1 MLPFDEEQQSLNRS
15 PLDDETLLSGQFWG
29 ELRVFL
35 AVAKTKSFNR
45 AAEITNTSQ
54 PTVSRQVKRLQDVVG
69 SQLFI
74 STPRGVKLTPK
85 GEALAKALSR
95 LDQTLYS
102 ITSDLRG
109 ETRDAEGTV
118 RVSITDG
125 LNALF
130 AAPALLRF
138 SAHYPKIQLHLKSPI
153 NHIDLLENQTDM
165 MIGFMPSVSPDI
177 QFRKL
182 GQLHFIPVVAK
193 DYISQHGLPTRDN
206 LEQHFFIQSEYYL
219 AKTGLWDGWQHAVSR
234 GRIAHWC
241 DNSFAYGM
249 LVKTGLG
256 IGLLGSYALIE
267 PCAVPLDIDL
277 RISVPLFLVA
287 LTDRLS
293 ARPVRLV
300 FDWLSDVFGP
310 NNPWF
315 CDEFKPNNAPGEYD
329 AGFRKMF
336 NLEQPDADRSFP

>member
-95 LDQTLYS
+95 LDHTLFS
-102 ITSDLRG
+102 ITNDLKAESR
-109 ETRDAEGTV
+109 EAEGTV
-118 RVSITDG
+118 RVSITDA

-130 AAPALLRF
+130 VGPALVKF
-138 SAHYPKIQLHLKSPI
+138 SAQYPRIRLHLKSPM
-153 NHIDLLENQTDM
+153 NMMNLPENQTDM
-165 MIGFMPSVSPDI
+165 MVSIVPRDSAEI
-177 QFRKL
+177 QFRRL
-182 GQLHFIPVVAK
+182 GQLHFIPVAAK
-193 DYISQHGLPTRDN
+193 DYIKRNGLPTRDN
-206 LEQHFFIQSEYYL
+206 LEQHLFIQSAYYQ
-219 AKTGLWDGWQHAVSR
+219 ARTGLWDGWQHAVAR
-234 GRIAHWC
+234 GRTVHTC
-241 DNSFAYGM
+241 DDSLAYGLM
-249 LVKTGLG
+249 VKAGVG
-256 IGLLGSYALIE
+256 IGMLASYALVE
-267 PCAVPLDIDL
+267 PHCVPLDIDL
-277 RISVPLFLVA
+277 KISVPLYLIA
-287 LTDRLS
+287 LTERLNVRS
-293 ARPVRLV
+293 VRLV
-300 FDWLSDVFGP
+300 FDWLSEMFGP

-315 CDEFKPNNAPGEYD
+315 SDEFRPSNPPSAHDE
-329 AGFRKMF
+329 GFRKVF
-336 NLEQPDADRSFP
+336 NLGEFALRDSSR